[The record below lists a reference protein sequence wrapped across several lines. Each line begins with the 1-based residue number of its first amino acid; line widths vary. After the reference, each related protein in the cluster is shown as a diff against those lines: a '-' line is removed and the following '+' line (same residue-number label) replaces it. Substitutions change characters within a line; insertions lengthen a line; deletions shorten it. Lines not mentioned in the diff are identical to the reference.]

1 MGEAEA
7 IESVRGGTNNEVRA
21 GGSFQMQGSTPTPR
35 RPAGRRGG
43 GRRPGGR
50 GVRGRGSRLRGRGSG
65 LRGRGS
71 GLRGRGS
78 GLRGRGPGLREDIQI
93 PLEEVGLGE
102 GEERRRISST
112 EVSPVVTNTSP
123 GAQSSS
129 WAVHENEA
137 AGTSSTT
144 QPPIINFLSR
154 RGGGDWRVRETSRI
168 RKRTR
173 ISFLDESDED
183 SGNSNNNI
191 SDSEE
196 VVNEDGEG
204 DGEGD
209 KDWSP

>member
-65 LRGRGS
+65 LRGRG
-71 GLRGRGS
+71 
-78 GLRGRGPGLREDIQI
+78 PGLREDIQI

-129 WAVHENEA
+129 WAVNENEA

-204 DGEGD
+204 DGDGDGAGD